1 MEIKIKEIN
10 EVMVVGI
17 EGKLDTSTSPEA
29 EAEIG
34 KLLDDGQKK
43 IIINLENLNYLSS
56 SGLRVFLGTA
66 KKLMATGG
74 TVKLCCPNDV
84 VKDILDIS
92 GFSTILDVRNT
103 EEEALNE
110 M

>member
-10 EVMVVGI
+10 EVTVVGI

-29 EAEIG
+29 VAKIG
-34 KLLDDGQKK
+34 NLLDDGQKK
-43 IIINLENLNYLSS
+43 IILNLENLNYLSS
-56 SGLRVFLGTA
+56 SGLRVFLVLA
-66 KKLMATGG
+66 KRLKSSGG
-74 TVKLCCPNDV
+74 IIKLCCPNDV

-92 GFSTILDVRNT
+92 GFDTIIDVRNT
-103 EEEALNE
+103 EEEAISE